1 MFFPKEMTEI
11 QLVVPSGDLVAVMK
25 SISNQGIFQTADSSY
40 MTLQNESKSTDG
52 WQEKVSGYAA
62 LEHRIQMLMQ
72 LVGMD
77 EGVPS
82 KKEFKSF
89 IDLKTAQINF
99 EEIENEVKKTSDLL
113 ASGGKKLEEMKSTID
128 QLEPFSELDI
138 DISLLRNP
146 RFLFSILGIIP
157 NDNIERLQTSLERI
171 PFIFLVLRQDKQ
183 KSIVWLGGSRN
194 NSEILV
200 RAARSAYLNPL
211 SLPEGYLGTPGK
223 IIQLLNSEIK
233 ETQQKQSG
241 LEQTLSKLRGHYQ
254 NQLQALLWDVRM
266 SRMYANA
273 IVHFGHL
280 RYTYLIIGWV
290 PTKSLAGFTHNLK
303 KISRDAILD
312 TYPIKRSST
321 NQSVPV
327 GLNSPKFLSSFQ
339 MLVTTYGQPRYNE
352 IDPTWLMTFLFP
364 LLYGAMFGDAGQ
376 GLVLAFLGW
385 LLSSRKVKALR
396 SLAGLG
402 GLITAC
408 GLSATLFG
416 FLYGSLFGFENVLKP
431 VWISPVNNIL
441 LILEIAIAA
450 GIILLSLG
458 FLLGIYN
465 AWAARDWGE
474 LLFDHH
480 GIAGII
486 LYWSLLGLAGSML
499 LLHSP
504 VLSTI
509 AIIMAVFSGIVIIFS
524 DLLKN
529 LVEGHHPLIEGGI
542 GTYIFQAFFKIFETV
557 ISFLSNSFSWVRVG
571 AFAVAHGGLSA
582 AFFILAELAS
592 PVKGMGYWIVLLFGN
607 IFIVGFEGLIVGIQT
622 MRLSYYEFFGKFFHG
637 GGLKYEPLSLRTDE
651 SKFPW

>member
-11 QLVVPSGDLVAVMK
+11 QLVVPSGDLVAVLK

-40 MTLQNESKSTDG
+40 MTLQNESKSADG

-72 LVGMD
+72 LVRMD

-82 KKEFKSF
+82 KNEFKSF
-89 IDLKTAQINF
+89 IDLETAQISF
-99 EEIENEVKKTSDLL
+99 EEIDNEVKKTSDQL
-113 ASGGKKLEEMKSTID
+113 ASGSKKLEEMKSTIE
-128 QLEPFSELDI
+128 QLEPFSELEI

-171 PFIFLVLRQDKQ
+171 PFVFLVLRQDKQ
-183 KSIVWLGGSRN
+183 KSIVWLGGSQN
-194 NSEILV
+194 NSEILA

-211 SLPEGYLGTPGK
+211 SLPEGYIGTPSK

-266 SRMYANA
+266 SRMYADA

-290 PTKSLAGFTHNLK
+290 PTKSLEGFTRTLK
-303 KISRDAILD
+303 KVSKDAILD
-312 TYPIKRSST
+312 TYPVKRSST
-321 NQSVPV
+321 NQSIPV
-327 GLNSPKFLSSFQ
+327 GLNNPKFLNSFQ
-339 MLVTTYGQPRYNE
+339 MLVTTYGRPRYNE

-376 GLVLAFLGW
+376 GLVLALLGW
-385 LLSSRKVKALR
+385 LLTSRKVKALK

-402 GLITAC
+402 GLVTAC

-431 VWISPVNNIL
+431 IWISPVNNIL
-441 LILEIAIAA
+441 MVLEIAIGA

-465 AWAARDWGE
+465 AWAARDWGG
-474 LLFDHH
+474 LLFDNH
-480 GIAGII
+480 GLAGIL
-486 LYWSLLGLAGSML
+486 LYWSLLGAAKYQWGAAAG
-499 LLHSP
+499 
-504 VLSTI
+504 
-509 AIIMAVFSGIVIIFS
+509 AV
-524 DLLKN
+524 
-529 LVEGHHPLIEGGI
+529 GG
-542 GTYIFQAFFKIFETV
+542 V
-557 ISFLSNSFSWVRVG
+557 
-571 AFAVAHGGLSA
+571 VAAGC
-582 AFFILAELAS
+582 
-592 PVKGMGYWIVLLFGN
+592 
-607 IFIVGFEGLIVGIQT
+607 
-622 MRLSYYEFFGKFFHG
+622 
-637 GGLKYEPLSLRTDE
+637 
-651 SKFPW
+651 